1 MSIDI
6 DTDMLRRSVERAVE
20 LALGIGWFS
29 EYERWARD
37 WLTGIDRS
45 AGSARLAFDRVR
57 QWVGFG
63 GESWA
68 SRCCLNAAAA
78 AEELARGHHE
88 HASTSANAAIRH
100 ADFVANPPPERD
112 RPGEPKQIF
121 DDWNRDPG
129 GMKRGRSFDPRE
141 V

>member
-6 DTDMLRRSVERAVE
+6 DDMRRSVERAVG
-20 LALGIGWFS
+20 LALGIGRFS

-37 WLTGIDRS
+37 WLAGVDRS
-45 AGSARLAFDRVR
+45 ADSAGLAFHRVR

-63 GESWA
+63 GETWA
-68 SRCCLNAAAA
+68 ARCCLNAAAA

-88 HASTSANAAIRH
+88 HASTSANAAIRQ
-100 ADFVANPPPERD
+100 AGFVTNPPPEPA
-112 RPGEPKQIF
+112 RPPREPELIL
-121 DDWNRDPG
+121 DDWNYDSNGAR
-129 GMKRGRSFDPRE
+129 RGRSHDPGE